1 MKLIF
6 SGNAY
11 KYETEAIMKLFL
23 PAQRFEFF
31 YGDSDEGKSLNNPDI
46 RAAMKE
52 NFAFLRKRVTA
63 RHTLLYAYVNIDGKS
78 ARHSV
83 RLDIS
88 ADDGICEFELSKLLY
103 LSMNRLTGISS
114 QWGILTGVRPVKQVH
129 KLLEKGM
136 TRDEVFAELK
146 EKYLVSEQKCA
157 IAYDTATVQQPMLDS
172 LENSGGRT
180 FGLYISIPFCPTR
193 CSYCSFISQSAQG
206 ASVKKLIS
214 PYIENLC
221 IEIKHTAEIAA
232 RLGLKPDTVY
242 FGGGTPTV
250 LSAEQLARIMRAV
263 ADGFDMSAVKEY
275 TVEAGRP
282 DTVTAEKLTT
292 MRENGC
298 TRISINPQTLSDS
311 VLKTIGRSHTTEQ
324 FYQSFALARE
334 AGFDSINTDVI
345 AGLPG
350 DTPEGFSA
358 TIDGL
363 IKLSPESITVHTLSI
378 KRSANL
384 NADDYKR
391 EILHNPAG
399 IMVGHATERL
409 YGEGYKPYYMYR
421 QKNTVGNLENI
432 GWVKPGFES
441 LYNIYI
447 MEEVQTIIALG
458 AAASTKLV
466 DRQGG
471 RIERIF
477 NYKYPI
483 DYNNNLETML
493 KRKNAIEDF
502 YAEKE

>member
-11 KYETEAIMKLFL
+11 KYEIEAIMKLFL

-31 YGDSDEGKSLNNPDI
+31 YGDPDDPAIRSAMNNDS
-46 RAAMKE
+46 
-52 NFAFLRKRVTA
+52 FAFLRKRVTA
-63 RHTLLYAYVNIDGKS
+63 RHTLLYAYVNIDEKS
-78 ARHSV
+78 AKTVS
-83 RLDIS
+83 RLDS
-88 ADDGICEFELSKLLY
+88 GADDDRCELELSKLLY
-103 LSMNRLTGISS
+103 LSMNKLTGISS
-114 QWGILTGVRPVKQVH
+114 RWGILTGVRPVKHVH
-129 KLLEKGM
+129 RLLLLGM
-136 TRDEVFAELK
+136 SQAEIFTELRQR
-146 EKYLVSEQKCA
+146 YLVSDQKCS
-157 IAYDTATVQQPMLDS
+157 IAYDTAIVQQPMLDT
-172 LENSGGRT
+172 LEKSGGRT

-206 ASVKKLIS
+206 ASVKKLIP

-221 IEIKHTAEIAA
+221 TEIRHTAQITE

-250 LSAEQLARIMRAV
+250 LSAEQLARIMRTIAEC
-263 ADGFDMSAVKEY
+263 FDMSAVREY

-282 DTVTAEKLTT
+282 DTVTEEKLAAL
-292 MRENGC
+292 RENGC

-311 VLKTIGRSHTTEQ
+311 VLQSIGRSHTTEQ
-324 FYQSFALARE
+324 FYRSFELARRS
-334 AGFDSINTDVI
+334 GFASINTDII

-350 DTPEGFSA
+350 DDPESFAA

-378 KRSANL
+378 KRSANF
-384 NADDYKR
+384 NSDDRKH
-391 EILHNPAG
+391 EIMNNPAG
-399 IMVGHATERL
+399 IMVDYATQRL
-409 YGEGYKPYYMYR
+409 YAQGYKPYYMYR
-421 QKNTVGNLENI
+421 QKNMVENLENI

-466 DRQGG
+466 DRRGG

-483 DYNNNLETML
+483 DYNSNLETML
-493 KRKNAIEDF
+493 KRKDAIEEF